1 MKTFYLALDLINDN
15 KSIQEYED
23 YHQNVWPE
31 VLEKI
36 KESGITNCEIFRVHN
51 RLMMRIETSDSF
63 SFEEKNKIDLSSEK
77 VLLWEDLMWKYQQ
90 AIPGSKIGEKWQLME
105 KIFDFKA

>member
-1 MKTFYLALDLINDN
+1 MKVFYLVLDLKNDEA
-15 KSIQEYED
+15 SIQEYEE

-36 KESGITNCEIFRVHN
+36 KESGINSCEIFRVHN
-51 RLMMRIETSDSF
+51 RLMMRIETTDSF
-63 SFEEKNKIDLSSEK
+63 SFEEKSKIDLSSEK

-90 AIPGSKIGEKWQLME
+90 AIPGSKEGEKWQLLE
-105 KIFDFKA
+105 KIFDYKS

>member
-1 MKTFYLALDLINDN
+1 MKTFYLALDLINDE

-36 KESGITNCEIFRVHN
+36 KESGITSCEIFRVHN

-63 SFEEKNKIDLSSEK
+63 SFEEKNKIDFASEK

-105 KIFDFKA
+105 KIFEFKT

>member
-1 MKTFYLALDLINDN
+1 MKVFYLVLDLKNDEA
-15 KSIQEYED
+15 SIQEYEE

-36 KESGITNCEIFRVHN
+36 KASGINSCEIFRVHN
-51 RLMMRIETSDSF
+51 RLMMRIETTDSF
-63 SFEEKNKIDLSSEK
+63 SFEEKSKIDLSSEK

-90 AIPGSKIGEKWQLME
+90 VIPGSKEGEKWQLME
-105 KIFDFKA
+105 KIFDYKS

>member
-1 MKTFYLALDLINDN
+1 MKVFYLVLDLKNDAD
-15 KSIQEYED
+15 SIQEYEA

-51 RLMMRIETSDSF
+51 RLMMRLETSDSF
-63 SFEEKNKIDLSSEK
+63 SFEAKNKIDLSSEK

-90 AIPGSKIGEKWQLME
+90 AIPSSKIGEKWQVME
-105 KIFDFKA
+105 KIFEFKT

>member
-1 MKTFYLALDLINDN
+1 MKTFYLALDLINDD
-15 KSIQEYED
+15 KSIQEYEA

-63 SFEEKNKIDLSSEK
+63 SFEKKNKIDLSSKK
-77 VLLWEDLMWKYQQ
+77 VLLWEDLMWKFQQ

-105 KIFDFKA
+105 KIFDYKA

>member
-1 MKTFYLALDLINDN
+1 MKVFYLVLDLKNDEA
-15 KSIQEYED
+15 SIQEYEE

-36 KESGITNCEIFRVHN
+36 KASGINSCEIFRVHN
-51 RLMMRIETSDSF
+51 RLMMRIETTDSF
-63 SFEEKNKIDLSSEK
+63 SFEEKSKIDLSSER

-90 AIPGSKIGEKWQLME
+90 VIPGSKEGEKWQLME
-105 KIFDFKA
+105 KIFDYKS

>member
-1 MKTFYLALDLINDN
+1 MKVYYLVLDLKDDEE
-15 KSIQEYED
+15 SIREYET
-23 YHQNVWPE
+23 YHENVWPE

-36 KESGITNCEIFRVHN
+36 KESGITSCEIFRVFN
-51 RLMMRIETSDSF
+51 RLMMRIEADDNF
-63 SFEEKNKIDLSSEK
+63 SFEAKSKIDLSSEK

-105 KIFDFKA
+105 KIFDYKV